1 VSKAQPTIALAS
13 PRVASAPLRQW
24 GKGEEG
30 SSEASDAL
38 YRWDVTTPPS
48 AALASV
54 AEPPGQSARGYSR
67 LKLYLL
73 AFVVAALIVGAYMAL
88 AGTGGNNDRPSDDEP
103 SQEVPAAEPTP
114 DPEPAAESTPSAI
127 GPAAETPQTGATT
140 PAPPPAGHDQ
150 PVNSLSL
157 TFESPP
163 SASPTAVVPNTN

>member
-1 VSKAQPTIALAS
+1 VLHCDFCGATLSNEDRSCRTCGAAVSKAQPAIALAS

-88 AGTGGNNDRPSDDEP
+88 AGR
-103 SQEVPAAEPTP
+103 A
-114 DPEPAAESTPSAI
+114 
-127 GPAAETPQTGATT
+127 ATT
-140 PAPPPAGHDQ
+140 TARATTSLHRKCPQQSQRRTLNQ
-150 PVNSLSL
+150 PLSRHRARL
-157 TFESPP
+157 
-163 SASPTAVVPNTN
+163 VQRRKHRRQVPQPQRRLLLATTSQ